1 MDTFI
6 MGYNDVQTKAAFL
19 NIRTKILQMKKK
31 LKKTKQRK
39 FPTRNMKVSLQ

>member
-1 MDTFI
+1 MNSYKTMDTFI

-31 LKKTKQRK
+31 LKKQNNGNFQQET
-39 FPTRNMKVSLQ
+39 